1 MVFAIVFMAYI
12 QVQNIFDFVV
22 QRMTYYDI
30 IKSKVQ
36 GMCW

>member
-12 QVQNIFDFVV
+12 QVQNIFDFFVHC
-22 QRMTYYDI
+22 MTYYDI

-36 GMCW
+36 GTC